1 MNAFMQRR
9 EVQIVNFPAADFLS
23 KVKRFGHV
31 SIVSA
36 LISGGLVGA
45 RFMHLHYCGRMDWI
59 SDPTAWSALAALL
72 TLEIVLGV
80 DNVVFISI
88 LASKL
93 PVEQQDKARKVGLL
107 AAGGTRVLLLL
118 GVGFVI
124 TLKKELF
131 AIGSIGFSGKEL
143 ILLAGGLFLIYKA
156 TKEIHHKLE
165 GDEGETS
172 AKVVP
177 TFAAVIGQVLLLD
190 MVFSIDSV
198 ITAVGMT
205 SYVWVMVIAIVVAV
219 GIMFVAS
226 KALRVGTTAADA
238 LSASVR
244 KIADAASKPS
254 GVRNTP
260 TYFDIAFRKAA
271 RWYES
276 INAPSTSDSC
286 GSTTSGN
293 DQLSARPTRVPATTP
308 SVKLFD
314 ANLFAP
320 CTPVHAASPTT
331 NNPCKLVVPSRV
343 AFTPPHT

>member
-1 MNAFMQRR
+1 M
-9 EVQIVNFPAADFLS
+9 S

-118 GVGFVI
+118 CVGFVI

-165 GDEGETS
+165 GDEGQTS

-226 KALRVGTTAADA
+226 KAIYTFV
-238 LSASVR
+238 
-244 KIADAASKPS
+244 
-254 GVRNTP
+254 
-260 TYFDIAFRKAA
+260 
-271 RWYES
+271 
-276 INAPSTSDSC
+276 NAH
-286 GSTTSGN
+286 
-293 DQLSARPTRVPATTP
+293 P
-308 SVKLFD
+308 SVKMLALAFLLLIGTILIAEGFGQKIPKGYIYAAMTFSVFVEVLNIGTRRKK
-314 ANLFAP
+314 AN
-320 CTPVHAASPTT
+320 TPLHLREPI
-331 NNPCKLVVPSRV
+331 V
-343 AFTPPHT
+343 ADPQ